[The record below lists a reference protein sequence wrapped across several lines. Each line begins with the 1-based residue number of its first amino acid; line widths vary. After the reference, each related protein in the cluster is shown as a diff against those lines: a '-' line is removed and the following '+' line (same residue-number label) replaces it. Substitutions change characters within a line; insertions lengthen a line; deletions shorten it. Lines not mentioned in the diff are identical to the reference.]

1 MNIYLITSDSI
12 KLIDEELKKILKK
25 ETNIETFDLN
35 NVELEDI
42 LIEAQ
47 YVSMFNDKRVIVV
60 KNANIFG
67 SGKIAEKKT
76 ELLLKYL
83 ESPNE
88 NTILIFTYNDKDMI
102 MWLNKAAEENNDM
115 AQWLLGII
123 YLEGKENGVDTEQN
137 IDLGMQL
144 LKKSA
149 KSGNEYAI
157 KKLNQLKNDK

>member
-88 NTILIFTYNDKDMI
+88 NTILI
-102 MWLNKAAEENNDM
+102 
-115 AQWLLGII
+115 
-123 YLEGKENGVDTEQN
+123 
-137 IDLGMQL
+137 
-144 LKKSA
+144 
-149 KSGNEYAI
+149 
-157 KKLNQLKNDK
+157 